1 MKLTTLGFLA
11 PPDAPVL
18 PKDLAILGPGVLQKI
33 SQNSPFLPNYFLC
46 EEYNKWE
53 VVV

>member
-18 PKDLAILGPGVLQKI
+18 PKDSAILDPGVLQK
-33 SQNSPFLPNYFLC
+33 NSPKSPKFPNFAKLFSL
-46 EEYNKWE
+46 
-53 VVV
+53 